1 MEVSNNISK
10 GKLIASGVIPFIFLI
25 VMIVY
30 IFGPGSYLLDF
41 GVPLPEITIEKID
54 FVESEIQVTVRNTGP
69 IPVEIVMADVN
80 DRIQPAA
87 VEPDR
92 FLERYETTL
101 VRIPFEWNEAEP
113 YTVGLTIE
121 DGTRF
126 EREIEAAAPALK
138 PDLEFIGFFA
148 IIGTY
153 VGIIPVMIG
162 LLWLPFI
169 KKLSK
174 NKYHFFLALTV
185 GLLLFLGIDSIEEAF
200 DVANENLSGN
210 FNGAL
215 LIATTIVSSFLGLYY
230 ASEKL
235 TGKADSLRISKPV
248 AIGLMIAIGI
258 GLHNFGEGLAI
269 GSALGLG
276 SIAFSTFLIVGFAI
290 HNTTEGLAI
299 AAPLSR
305 EKNVILKLLGLGMI
319 AGTPAIF
326 GAWVGGFAFSPF
338 SAVIFIS
345 IGAGAIFQVIV
356 IILKWIREEGDKN
369 LSSAAVAS
377 GIAVGML
384 IMYLTSILI

>member
-1 MEVSNNISK
+1 MEVRKNPSK

-30 IFGPGSYLLDF
+30 IFGPGSYLLDL

-305 EKNVILKLLGLGMI
+305 EKNVILKL
-319 AGTPAIF
+319 
-326 GAWVGGFAFSPF
+326 
-338 SAVIFIS
+338 
-345 IGAGAIFQVIV
+345 
-356 IILKWIREEGDKN
+356 RN
-369 LSSAAVAS
+369 SS
-377 GIAVGML
+377 L
-384 IMYLTSILI
+384 

>member
-1 MEVSNNISK
+1 MEVRKSPSK

-25 VMIVY
+25 VMIAY

-54 FVESEIQVTVRNTGP
+54 FIESEIQVTVRNTGP
-69 IPVEIVMADVN
+69 ISVEIVMADVN

-87 VEPDR
+87 IEPDR

-138 PDLEFIGFFA
+138 PDLEFVGFFA

-200 DVANENLSGN
+200 DVATENLSDN

-215 LIATTIVSSFLGLYY
+215 LISTTIVLSFLGLYY

-235 TGKADSLRISKPV
+235 TRKADSLRISKPV

-305 EKNVILKLLGLGMI
+305 EKNVILKLLGLGLI

-356 IILKWIREEGDKN
+356 IILKWIRDEGDKS

-384 IMYLTSILI
+384 IMYVTSIMI